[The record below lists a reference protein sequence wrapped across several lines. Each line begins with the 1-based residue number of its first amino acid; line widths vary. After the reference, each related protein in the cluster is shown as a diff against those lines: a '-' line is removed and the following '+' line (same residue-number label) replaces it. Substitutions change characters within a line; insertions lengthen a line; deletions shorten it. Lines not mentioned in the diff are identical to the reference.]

1 MDKKLTN
8 KENAWQAIKF
18 VLFSISAGVIQLV
31 AFTLLNEL
39 IIKDVGSKYGWSYFI
54 ALTLSVL
61 WNFTLNR
68 EFTFKSANNVPIA
81 MLKVLGFYLVFTP
94 LSIWWGIALEKAGWN
109 EYLILLP
116 TMVINMVLEFLFC
129 RFFVYGK
136 SINTNKRAIKDVN
149 STEQSKNEVN
159 DNVNENVKTNEV
171 KNEEPAVEPS
181 AQKNENKIKKQK
193 NTKKA
198 ETDNK

>member
-171 KNEEPAVEPS
+171 KNEEPMVEQNT
-181 AQKNENKIKKQK
+181 QKNENKIKKPK
-193 NTKKA
+193 TTKKA